1 MMAGKQRE
9 IKFQERLQKAVAT
22 RIVLLVLISMCCFVV
37 GQYLVTWLS
46 NQSNAQAHLE
56 ELEESF
62 LRFDR
67 ESRDF
72 LMDEDTRQTARQL
85 VAGTDSQAEEHL
97 NTLLWKFQERCGISS
112 NVLLTDSRGAV
123 CYTSFSQQQMT
134 TQRVSYNNAICYKV
148 KNLGED
154 APYRAVCY
162 EQGDY
167 ADTMYVRPLYS
178 GNELTGYITIF
189 LSGSAWNVYLSG
201 SSFDGVITDLRNNAL
216 YVSKPGLLDGYNK
229 YYGAS
234 NGIWARGESR
244 YWVVSKS
251 LPEQETVIYSLVYY
265 PPNDGILVGFLILL
279 AMGIAWYSIARW
291 MSRTMAEKKAASV
304 EELVRQIRMIGRGD
318 GSQRIQ
324 MDTGDEFTE
333 VSRQINNM
341 LGSIMELNARNTELV
356 RLSGRIEMA
365 QLAAQMNPHFLYNT
379 LELIRNLVIFDA
391 QKSEKIILNLTGILR
406 YSVDEAKEEVL
417 LSEDMKYI
425 ASYLEIQNCRF
436 GERFRC
442 TIDFSPACLS
452 CRVPKLLLQPLIEN
466 SIKYGYRQRM
476 DLCIQITGRVEG
488 QMLYIQVVDDGLGMT
503 EENARKLEQQLLSYD
518 NTSLSLGLRNL
529 SRRLYL
535 QYGDQSGMRIRNTP
549 GMGFEVDIRIDQ
561 RKEASKCIKS

>member
-1 MMAGKQRE
+1 MAQKQTE
-9 IKFQERLQKAVAT
+9 VKFQERLQKTVAT
-22 RIVLLVLISMCCFVV
+22 RIILLVLISMCCFVV

-46 NQSNAQAHLE
+46 NQSNAQAHLG

-62 LRFDR
+62 LCFDR

-72 LMDEDTRQTARQL
+72 LMDENTWTIARQL
-85 VAGTDSQAEEHL
+85 VTGSDSQAEEQL

-112 NVLLTDSRGAV
+112 NVLLTTSAGAV
-123 CYTSFSQQQMT
+123 CYTSFGPQQLT
-134 TQRVSYNNAICYKV
+134 TQRVSYNNAICYNA
-148 KNLGED
+148 KNSGED

-162 EQGDY
+162 VQGDY
-167 ADTMYVRPLYS
+167 ADTMYVRPLYD
-178 GNELTGYITIF
+178 GGKLEGYITIF
-189 LSGSAWNVYLSG
+189 LSGSAWNVSLSD
-201 SSFDGVITDLRNNAL
+201 SSFDGVITDLRNNAM

-234 NGIWARGESR
+234 DGIWYNGESR
-244 YWVVSKS
+244 YWVTSRN
-251 LPEQETVIYSLVYY
+251 LPEQGAVIHSLVYY

-279 AMGIAWYSIARW
+279 AMGIAWYSTARW

-304 EELVRQIRMIGRGD
+304 EELVRQIRMIGSGD
-318 GSQRIQ
+318 GSQRIE

-333 VSRQINNM
+333 VSLQINHM
-341 LGSIMELNARNTELV
+341 LASIMELNARNTELV

-379 LELIRNLVIFDA
+379 LELIRNLVIFDS

-406 YSVDEAKEEVL
+406 YSVDETKEEVL

-436 GERFRC
+436 GDRFRC
-442 TIDFSPACLS
+442 TIDFSPDCLS

-476 DLCIQITGRVEG
+476 ELSIQITGRVED
-488 QMLYIQVVDDGLGMT
+488 QMLYIQVVDDGLGMS
-503 EENARKLEQQLLSYD
+503 EENARRLEQQLLSYD

-535 QYGDQSGMRIRNTP
+535 QYGEQSGMRIRNTP
-549 GMGFEVDIRIDQ
+549 GVGFEVDIRIDQ
-561 RKEASKCIKS
+561 RKEASKCTKS